1 MKMVRFF
8 ALCLFLVTL
17 QLYTNPWSL
26 TATLVKGYCFT
37 TVHGVATSLKRDK
50 YEKAPLALS
59 KVATPVAPK
68 PLGVMEGGVLDPA
81 RKSLYPS
88 SYMPIA
94 HVCQPCQNLH
104 VHSP

>member
-1 MKMVRFF
+1 MKIVVFF

-17 QLYTNPWSL
+17 QLYTYPWSL
-26 TATLVKGYCFT
+26 TATLVKSFCFT
-37 TVHGVATSLKRDK
+37 TVHGVAPSLKRDK
-50 YEKAPLALS
+50 YEETPLDLS
-59 KVATPVAPK
+59 KVAMPVAPK

-81 RKSLYPS
+81 RKSL
-88 SYMPIA
+88 IA